1 MLNNLKLLKNTNVFT
16 WSLYD
21 IADTVY
27 FVGIVGIFF
36 PLWITK
42 DMGGNDGTVAFTLS
56 ISIGISLLLSFVL
69 GCVFNKKDFRF
80 IGHPICGFMF

>member
-16 WSLYD
+16 WALYD

-36 PLWITK
+36 PLWITQ
-42 DMGGNDGTVAFTLS
+42 DMGGNDGTVAFT
-56 ISIGISLLLSFVL
+56 
-69 GCVFNKKDFRF
+69 
-80 IGHPICGFMF
+80 